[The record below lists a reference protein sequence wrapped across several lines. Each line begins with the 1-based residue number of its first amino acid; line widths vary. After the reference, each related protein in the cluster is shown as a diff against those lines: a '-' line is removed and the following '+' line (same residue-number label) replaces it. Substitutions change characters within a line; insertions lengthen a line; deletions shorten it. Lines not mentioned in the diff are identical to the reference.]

1 MASKLGTGRFSNVYG
16 IGGNNITAGQ
26 KDYAARMMQREK
38 QREEYYKQLGTPP
51 GVPTMKGATADPDNT
66 GIGYNSI
73 ITDLGDHSVP
83 EGWIQHPKFNGKGDV
98 PGPPIQWSEPESPDN
113 AQPGYGYIPTD
124 TTNTEDIFFY
134 HSDHLGS
141 TSYITDAKANIT
153 QFDAYLPYG
162 ELLVDEH
169 TSSEEMPYKFNG
181 KQFDEETGL
190 YYYGARYLNPMAS
203 IWYGVDPLAEKYTTT
218 GGYVYTLDNP
228 IRMIDLDGR
237 KWDESSVTQKN
248 GNVTINLT
256 LTVAILNSSNKKFD
270 LKKLGNVLS
279 SQLQSSYGISYVE
292 GMNYETENTY

>member
-1 MASKLGTGRFSNVYG
+1 MTRRLVIVISQTILRKRKPS
-16 IGGNNITAGQ
+16 
-26 KDYAARMMQREK
+26 
-38 QREEYYKQLGTPP
+38 
-51 GVPTMKGATADPDNT
+51 
-66 GIGYNSI
+66 SI
-73 ITDLGDHSVP
+73 IVTTSV
-83 EGWIQHPKFNGKGDV
+83 
-98 PGPPIQWSEPESPDN
+98 
-113 AQPGYGYIPTD
+113 AR
-124 TTNTEDIFFY
+124 
-134 HSDHLGS
+134 L
-141 TSYITDAKANIT
+141 
-153 QFDAYLPYG
+153 
-162 ELLVDEH
+162 
-169 TSSEEMPYKFNG
+169 
-181 KQFDEETGL
+181 TGL
-190 YYYGARYLNPMAS
+190 YYYGARYMNPMAS

>member
-1 MASKLGTGRFSNVYG
+1 MIHRLVIVISQTILRKRKPS
-16 IGGNNITAGQ
+16 
-26 KDYAARMMQREK
+26 
-38 QREEYYKQLGTPP
+38 
-51 GVPTMKGATADPDNT
+51 
-66 GIGYNSI
+66 SI
-73 ITDLGDHSVP
+73 IVTTSV
-83 EGWIQHPKFNGKGDV
+83 
-98 PGPPIQWSEPESPDN
+98 
-113 AQPGYGYIPTD
+113 AR
-124 TTNTEDIFFY
+124 
-134 HSDHLGS
+134 L
-141 TSYITDAKANIT
+141 
-153 QFDAYLPYG
+153 
-162 ELLVDEH
+162 
-169 TSSEEMPYKFNG
+169 
-181 KQFDEETGL
+181 TGL
-190 YYYGARYLNPMAS
+190 YYYGARYMNPMAS

>member
-1 MASKLGTGRFSNVYG
+1 MTRRLVAAISQTIL
-16 IGGNNITAGQ
+16 Q
-26 KDYAARMMQREK
+26 KRK
-38 QREEYYKQLGTPP
+38 PS
-51 GVPTMKGATADPDNT
+51 
-66 GIGYNSI
+66 SI
-73 ITDLGDHSVP
+73 IVTTSV
-83 EGWIQHPKFNGKGDV
+83 
-98 PGPPIQWSEPESPDN
+98 
-113 AQPGYGYIPTD
+113 AR
-124 TTNTEDIFFY
+124 
-134 HSDHLGS
+134 L
-141 TSYITDAKANIT
+141 
-153 QFDAYLPYG
+153 
-162 ELLVDEH
+162 
-169 TSSEEMPYKFNG
+169 
-181 KQFDEETGL
+181 TGL
-190 YYYGARYLNPMAS
+190 YYYGARYMNPMAS

>member
-1 MASKLGTGRFSNVYG
+1 MTRATLMTRRLV
-16 IGGNNITAGQ
+16 TAISQ
-26 KDYAARMMQREK
+26 TILRKRK
-38 QREEYYKQLGTPP
+38 PS
-51 GVPTMKGATADPDNT
+51 
-66 GIGYNSI
+66 SI
-73 ITDLGDHSVP
+73 IVTTSV
-83 EGWIQHPKFNGKGDV
+83 
-98 PGPPIQWSEPESPDN
+98 
-113 AQPGYGYIPTD
+113 AR
-124 TTNTEDIFFY
+124 
-134 HSDHLGS
+134 L
-141 TSYITDAKANIT
+141 
-153 QFDAYLPYG
+153 
-162 ELLVDEH
+162 
-169 TSSEEMPYKFNG
+169 
-181 KQFDEETGL
+181 TGL
-190 YYYGARYLNPMAS
+190 YYYGARYMNPMAS

>member
-1 MASKLGTGRFSNVYG
+1 MTRATLMTRRLV
-16 IGGNNITAGQ
+16 TAISQ
-26 KDYAARMMQREK
+26 TILRKRK
-38 QREEYYKQLGTPP
+38 PS
-51 GVPTMKGATADPDNT
+51 
-66 GIGYNSI
+66 SI
-73 ITDLGDHSVP
+73 IVTTSV
-83 EGWIQHPKFNGKGDV
+83 
-98 PGPPIQWSEPESPDN
+98 
-113 AQPGYGYIPTD
+113 AR
-124 TTNTEDIFFY
+124 
-134 HSDHLGS
+134 L
-141 TSYITDAKANIT
+141 
-153 QFDAYLPYG
+153 
-162 ELLVDEH
+162 
-169 TSSEEMPYKFNG
+169 
-181 KQFDEETGL
+181 TGL
-190 YYYGARYLNPMAS
+190 FYYGARYMNPMAS